1 MLVLLDYNLIPVQVD
16 NQTKVSYYLS
26 RQAGSTLE
34 PSQAVP
40 SELRGKKETAWA
52 DLFSNVCGGLTTR
65 AEVRG
70 LLFTCQGRGERV
82 RHIL

>member
-1 MLVLLDYNLIPVQVD
+1 MCSL
-16 NQTKVSYYLS
+16 KVT
-26 RQAGSTLE
+26 AGQCSQQSPAVSALKAE
-34 PSQAVP
+34 PA
-40 SELRGKKETAWA
+40 ELRGKKETAWA

>member
-1 MLVLLDYNLIPVQVD
+1 MCSLKVTAGQCSQQQSPAVSALKAEPV
-16 NQTKVSYYLS
+16 
-26 RQAGSTLE
+26 
-34 PSQAVP
+34 
-40 SELRGKKETAWA
+40 ELCGKKGTAWA

-82 RHIL
+82 RHTL